1 MARIRYQP
9 ATKTKGFQPIQLS
22 TAGISRMREETNRV
36 VGGMQQNLRAE
47 QEQQKKNLQAMQ
59 DNAAYTERITKENRA
74 IEVQNLKNEQLS
86 ITQTA
91 ERDAQQ
97 AKYDADAT
105 QTILSSIVDFSQTAA
120 KKAAANTAKQLEDQ
134 TDAAMAVDISS
145 LRFKDGGKYEEA
157 QGGFA
162 TGAVL
167 ENAAALTEGAESGED
182 LDVTFDRLAGNAGLG
197 AIGRRILANRVYG
210 EAHRVFTDRA
220 FGSDEKKYE
229 LNGKKFSGADSRNS
243 REQTA
248 VVQSYVTNEVT
259 RYMRKSFGVTDGLY
273 FTDGKTKAE
282 EENELERK
290 RSSARGV
297 EFKKQV
303 TLDQANVVMSTGK
316 TVDVGVGYNS
326 IVSTTFSY
334 TTANTAVVNLIKSL
348 GSSDEAKAAGAF
360 TIIGQNGKTTT
371 WAERYPRLFEQ
382 AEQGRVDRINTR
394 NRENRR
400 VAKEQYISLRDNNAD
415 YLEEEIR
422 KNPHKT
428 WNEIS
433 NADAAN
439 DVTSSKRLKR
449 SYDSAIKGLADQE
462 SALLDSKILSRTL
475 DVTFVN
481 SIEDSNNRTRAKEA
495 FKQLQEQELG
505 GELGVGIV
513 SGFNQT
519 AKQQTK
525 INAPMGT
532 QQTYLFEARMLNEY
546 KAHFKKHGDALA
558 ANQYVQDLITAGNN
572 DDKNSPFYKENRGTS
587 MYYPNL
593 ETPDKDKA
601 KRRQDI
607 NKAVLENG
615 IGVVDMPESLATTQ
629 EMDASYLSFS
639 RNSVG
644 QYPAGILQTA
654 ELTGRT
660 PSEVFNAHRKANNK
674 KYGTNKPLITPTLIT
689 DVIDKSNP
697 RIRKLLTSGNAM
709 QVKQGA
715 AEVTGTVNRPENMR
729 STFKNTPLQS
739 FAPQV
744 SSVTFDTGQ
753 PGIDVFYEDHNVPA
767 LLGGTVKD
775 IGYQVSPDGSG
786 YGHYLVIESID
797 PTNGEVFDQL
807 IAHLP
812 EEPKQNIGQNIGQG
826 EIIGK
831 QGGTG
836 SVQSFDGTIASYDFL
851 EAAPRGSGS
860 MTPYANYDPLRRLLA
875 SQLNPN

>member
-9 ATKTKGFQPIQLS
+9 ATKTKGFQPIQL
-22 TAGISRMREETNRV
+22 TKDGISRMREETNRV

-97 AKYDADAT
+97 AQYDAAAT
-105 QTILSSIVDFSQTAA
+105 QTILTSIQDFSQTAA

-145 LRFKDGGKYEEA
+145 LRFEDGGKYEEA
-157 QGGFA
+157 QGTFA
-162 TGAVL
+162 TGAAL
-167 ENAAALTEGAESGED
+167 EDTAAVTEGAESGVGI
-182 LDVTFDRLAGNAGLG
+182 DVTFDRLAGNAGLG

-210 EAHRVFTDRA
+210 EAHRIFTDRA

-273 FTDGKTKAE
+273 FTDGKTQAE
-282 EENELERK
+282 EENELERN

-297 EFKKQV
+297 EFKRQV
-303 TLDQANVVMSTGK
+303 KLDQANVLISSDN
-316 TVDVGVGYNS
+316 TVNIGLGYHS
-326 IVSTTFSY
+326 VVSATSNY
-334 TTANTAVVNLIKSL
+334 TTANTAVVNRIKS
-348 GSSDEAKAAGAF
+348 SNSADEAKRVGAF

-371 WAERYPRLFEQ
+371 WAERYPKLFEQ
-382 AEQGRVDRINTR
+382 AEQGRVDRINGR
-394 NRENRR
+394 NRENKR
-400 VAKEQYISLRDNNAD
+400 VAKEQYQSLRDNNAD
-415 YLEEEIR
+415 YLEEEI
-422 KNPHKT
+422 KKSPHKT
-428 WNEIS
+428 WKEI
-433 NADAAN
+433 ADADALN

-449 SYDSAIKGLADQE
+449 AYDSAIKGLADQE

-475 DVTFVN
+475 DSTFVN
-481 SIEDSNNRTRAKEA
+481 ALEDSANSARGKEA

-505 GELGVGIV
+505 GELGVGLV
-513 SGFNQT
+513 SGFNET

-525 INAPMGT
+525 VNAPMGT

-572 DDKNSPFYKENRGTS
+572 DDKSSPFYKENRGTS

-615 IGVVDMPESLATTQ
+615 IGVVDMPEALATTQ
-629 EMDASYLSFS
+629 EMDASHLSFS
-639 RNSVG
+639 KNNVG
-644 QYPAGILQTA
+644 YYPAGILQTA

-674 KYGTNKPLITPTLIT
+674 KYGTNKPLITPSLIS
-689 DVIDKSNP
+689 DVIDQSNP
-697 RIRKLLTSGNAM
+697 RVRKLLTSGNAM
-709 QVKQGA
+709 QVRQGA
-715 AEVTGTVNRPENMR
+715 AEVTGRLNQPENMR
-729 STFKNTPLQS
+729 STFRNTPLQS

-753 PGIDVFYEDHNVPA
+753 PGIDVFFEDHNFPA
-767 LLGGTVKD
+767 VLPGMVKD
-775 IGYQVSPDGSG
+775 IGYQVNANGSG

-797 PTNGEVFDQL
+797 PDTGEPVDVL
-807 IAHLP
+807 YGHLP
-812 EEPKQNIGQNIGQG
+812 SKPTQSRGQSINLG

-836 SVQSFDGTIASYDFL
+836 SVQSYDGTIASIDFL
-851 EAAPRGSGS
+851 APAPPGSGS
-860 MTPYANYDPLRRLLA
+860 MTPYRNYDSLRRNIA
-875 SQLNPN
+875 SQFQ

>member
-9 ATKTKGFQPIQLS
+9 ATKTKGFQPIQL
-22 TAGISRMREETNRV
+22 TKDGISRMREETNRV
-36 VGGMQQNLRAE
+36 VQGMEKNLQAE
-47 QEQQKKNLQAMQ
+47 QRQRKENLQAMQ
-59 DNAAYTERITKENRA
+59 DNAAYTKQITKENRA

-91 ERDAQQ
+91 ARDQQQ

-105 QTILSSIVDFSQTAA
+105 ETILSSLVDFSTTIQKTAA
-120 KKAAANTAKQLEDQ
+120 KRTAKQLEDQ
-134 TDAAMAVDISS
+134 TDYAAARDTSSFSNQASLDWDKNWGALYPGAMQNSDLILEQGVLGGEEAHETWKKLSQEPGSGALSNKITVNNLTVETRNIFYNKAITGTEKMYPDGRGGFFSGLEAAQDPDKHRALQQIIRQQTVGYIRNATKYTDPNALQDAFAEINKQEKLEDGRVQTASVAVAKDSMRQQAAVLYSGKNPNDLATGYSKIKIVDGFKAANTSAFNALVATNDDAKVAAFAAMPMPDGNTLSTS
-145 LRFKDGGKYEEA
+145 PFTKDGYA
-157 QGGFA
+157 Q
-162 TGAVL
+162 
-167 ENAAALTEGAESGED
+167 
-182 LDVTFDRLAGNAGLG
+182 
-197 AIGRRILANRVYG
+197 
-210 EAHRVFTDRA
+210 
-220 FGSDEKKYE
+220 
-229 LNGKKFSGADSRNS
+229 
-243 REQTA
+243 A
-248 VVQSYVTNEVT
+248 VV
-259 RYMRKSFGVTDGLY
+259 RRD
-273 FTDGKTKAE
+273 
-282 EENELERK
+282 
-290 RSSARGV
+290 
-297 EFKKQV
+297 
-303 TLDQANVVMSTGK
+303 
-316 TVDVGVGYNS
+316 
-326 IVSTTFSY
+326 
-334 TTANTAVVNLIKSL
+334 
-348 GSSDEAKAAGAF
+348 
-360 TIIGQNGKTTT
+360 
-371 WAERYPRLFEQ
+371 
-382 AEQGRVDRINTR
+382 DRINAR
-394 NRENRR
+394 NRETKR
-400 VAKEQYISLRDNNAD
+400 VAKEEYRSLRDNNAD

-428 WNEIS
+428 WNEIA

-519 AKQQTK
+519 AKKQTD

-615 IGVVDMPESLATTQ
+615 IGVVDMPEALATTQ

-689 DVIDKSNP
+689 DVIDKSNL
-697 RIRKLLTSGNAM
+697 RVRKLLTSGNAM
-709 QVKQGA
+709 HKKQAA
-715 AEVTGTVNRPENMR
+715 AELSGTTNMPGNIRSSMIGPTGALTYEANKQAYVNIGTAMQSAGFQIGEHSAFDQVDPVHAGNSYHNYDEAFDVTHQTGDYNTSIAKTKQLKELIR
-729 STFKNTPLQS
+729 SMNIFKE
-739 FAPQV
+739 V
-744 SSVTFDTGQ
+744 IG
-753 PGIDVFYEDHNVPA
+753 PGDGDPNHA
-767 LLGGTVKD
+767 THLHLGGLIRPITQEELD
-775 IGYQVSPDGSG
+775 LIN
-786 YGHYLVIESID
+786 SI
-797 PTNGEVFDQL
+797 N
-807 IAHLP
+807 
-812 EEPKQNIGQNIGQG
+812 
-826 EIIGK
+826 
-831 QGGTG
+831 
-836 SVQSFDGTIASYDFL
+836 
-851 EAAPRGSGS
+851 
-860 MTPYANYDPLRRLLA
+860 
-875 SQLNPN
+875 

>member
-9 ATKTKGFQPIQLS
+9 ATKTKGFQPIQLT

-36 VGGMQQNLRAE
+36 VQGMEKNLAAE
-47 QEQQKKNLQAMQ
+47 QRQRKENLQAMQ
-59 DNAAYTERITKENRA
+59 DNAAYTEQITKENRA

-91 ERDAQQ
+91 ERDQQQ

-105 QTILSSIVDFSQTAA
+105 ETILSSLVDFSTTIAKTAA
-120 KKAAANTAKQLEDQ
+120 KRTAKQLEDQ
-134 TDAAMAVDISS
+134 TDYAAARDTSSFSNQASLDWDKNWGALYPGAMQNSDLILEQGVLGGEEAHETWKKLSQEPGSGAISNKITVNNLTVETRNIFYNKAITGTEKMYPDGRGGFFSGLEAAQDPDKHRALQQIIRQQTVGYIRNATKYTDPNALQDAFAEINKQEKLEDGRVQTASVAVAKDSMRQQAAVLYSGKNPNDLATGYSKIKIVDGFKAANTSAFNALVATNDDAKVAAFAAMPMPDGNTLSTS
-145 LRFKDGGKYEEA
+145 PFTKDGYA
-157 QGGFA
+157 Q
-162 TGAVL
+162 
-167 ENAAALTEGAESGED
+167 AL
-182 LDVTFDRLAGNAGLG
+182 V
-197 AIGRRILANRVYG
+197 
-210 EAHRVFTDRA
+210 
-220 FGSDEKKYE
+220 
-229 LNGKKFSGADSRNS
+229 
-243 REQTA
+243 
-248 VVQSYVTNEVT
+248 
-259 RYMRKSFGVTDGLY
+259 
-273 FTDGKTKAE
+273 
-282 EENELERK
+282 K
-290 RSSARGV
+290 R
-297 EFKKQV
+297 Q
-303 TLDQANVVMSTGK
+303 
-316 TVDVGVGYNS
+316 
-326 IVSTTFSY
+326 
-334 TTANTAVVNLIKSL
+334 
-348 GSSDEAKAAGAF
+348 
-360 TIIGQNGKTTT
+360 
-371 WAERYPRLFEQ
+371 
-382 AEQGRVDRINTR
+382 DRIAQR
-394 NRENRR
+394 NRETKR

-428 WNEIS
+428 WNEIA

-449 SYDSAIKGLADQE
+449 SYDSAIKGLANQE

-572 DDKNSPFYKENRGTS
+572 DDKNSPFYSENRGTS

-615 IGVVDMPESLATTQ
+615 IGVVDMPEALATTQ

-697 RIRKLLTSGNAM
+697 RVRKLLTSGNAM

-715 AEVTGTVNRPENMR
+715 AEVTGRLNQPENMR
-729 STFKNTPLQS
+729 PTFR
-739 FAPQV
+739 
-744 SSVTFDTGQ
+744 
-753 PGIDVFYEDHNVPA
+753 
-767 LLGGTVKD
+767 
-775 IGYQVSPDGSG
+775 
-786 YGHYLVIESID
+786 
-797 PTNGEVFDQL
+797 
-807 IAHLP
+807 
-812 EEPKQNIGQNIGQG
+812 NI
-826 EIIGK
+826 
-831 QGGTG
+831 
-836 SVQSFDGTIASYDFL
+836 
-851 EAAPRGSGS
+851 
-860 MTPYANYDPLRRLLA
+860 
-875 SQLNPN
+875 